1 MEKEYGKIK
10 GGIDPI
16 KNQFLQIKCNMQIIS
31 QNNVMIS
38 DKICHTCTW
47 HVTVILP
54 PFIYTR

>member
-38 DKICHTCTW
+38 DKICHTST
-47 HVTVILP
+47 
-54 PFIYTR
+54 